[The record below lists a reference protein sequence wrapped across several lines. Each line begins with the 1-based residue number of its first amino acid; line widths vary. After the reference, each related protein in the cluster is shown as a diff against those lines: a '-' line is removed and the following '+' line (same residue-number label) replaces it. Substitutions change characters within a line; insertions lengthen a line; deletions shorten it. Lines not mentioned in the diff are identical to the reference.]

1 MMFSMEE
8 LVGVVKLIIQMESAV
23 AQDDD
28 RKEQNFD
35 NARRQN
41 RNRHRNGKNGKH
53 HHHKKDREPPNIQR
67 WISKRSKRDILFLL
81 ASISGV
87 KMKIYSLPSSTK
99 LNGRVLT
106 TKPNKFNVCK
116 ERVCRVSMDG
126 KYLSMGEDCI
136 NLDKRLEI
144 SLGVDMCYNNVRV
157 ILKQLGLYNYY
168 TNSTFSSDS
177 GSSSFNNN
185 HNSRHNHNHH
195 DNDSSSTSS
204 TIPTDEYIKNA
215 RFNHRLN
222 GNNVKLKPKHCITI
236 HDPAT
241 ARTLILQLT
250 NCSDRTM
257 WAKGLCHLKHLNQKA
272 RNFRWTVVAYLIS
285 KYANTLNAHSQNNLN
300 HKSNGLKGV
309 TKGLNALKMGLTG
322 GSSSKYKSSSSSSNN
337 TNHRSTNPMN
347 TPCYFEPFVQLI
359 KVIGSQTNG
368 GLQHKY
374 PPRYKE
380 MYKRR
385 QNRLKN
391 NKSNYEQFGE
401 NELMYDPNKV
411 QPKPEDNDIFYE

>member
-1 MMFSMEE
+1 MAASFPPMMFSMEE

-28 RKEQNFD
+28 DQKNQNFD
-35 NARRQN
+35 NEQRQN
-41 RNRHRNGKNGKH
+41 RRNNRNNRNNNKH
-53 HHHKKDREPPNIQR
+53 HRKEREPPNIQR

-144 SLGVDMCYNNVRV
+144 ALGIDMCYNNVRV

-168 TNSTFSSDS
+168 TNSTFSSPSDS
-177 GSSSFNNN
+177 GSSSSFNHYNNN
-185 HNSRHNHNHH
+185 H
-195 DNDSSSTSS
+195 SSSASS
-204 TIPTDEYIKNA
+204 IPTDEYIKNA

-222 GNNVKLKPKHCITI
+222 GNNIKLKPKHCITI

-241 ARTLILQLT
+241 ARTLILQLS

-257 WAKGLCHLKHLNQKA
+257 WAKGLCHLKHLNQKS

-300 HKSNGLKGV
+300 HNNKGLKGV
-309 TKGLNALKMGLTG
+309 QKGLNALKMGLTG
-322 GSSSKYKSSSSSSNN
+322 GGSSKYKSSTNYNNHNNNRSSS
-337 TNHRSTNPMN
+337 NPMN

-359 KVIGSQTNG
+359 KVIGSQSNG
-368 GLQHKY
+368 IQHKY

-391 NKSNYEQFGE
+391 NQSNYEKFGE

-411 QPKPEDNDIFYE
+411 MPKPEDNDIFYE